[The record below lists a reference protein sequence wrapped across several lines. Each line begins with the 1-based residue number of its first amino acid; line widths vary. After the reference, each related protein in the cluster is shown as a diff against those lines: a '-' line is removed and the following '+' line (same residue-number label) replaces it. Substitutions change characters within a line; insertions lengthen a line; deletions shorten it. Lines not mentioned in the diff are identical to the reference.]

1 MRVAIDE
8 QIFAIQR
15 FGGISRYF
23 AELSQQFLE
32 DPELGI
38 DLFTAPTPVYNDYL
52 IRGLH
57 GRAALPATF
66 PASKL
71 RATAH
76 MLVRRRRR
84 GNVDVVHHTFYMTR
98 FLKDFRGAKR
108 VITVYDM
115 IPERFPGAFK
125 RQDLLT
131 SKRAFIERA
140 DEIICISHA
149 TREDLLHFMPDIAA
163 NVTVVHLG
171 VDFDFFSRPTDP
183 LPDWPAEYLL
193 FVGKRDG
200 YKDAS
205 TLVRAFERLA
215 GRFPALHL
223 VFVGGGS
230 LTDGER
236 RDFAARGIDRQV
248 HHEELSDA
256 LMPAAYAHA
265 RAFVFPSQ
273 YEGFG
278 LPALEAMASGTPTI
292 LCRAASL
299 PEVGGDAAIY
309 FDPGDDRLLAEV
321 LEAALQDAALADRL
335 LHAGRARAQEF
346 TWARTARRTVGA
358 YRGQ

>member
-1 MRVAIDE
+1 MKVAIDE

-23 AELSQQFLE
+23 AELSQQFHE
-32 DPELGI
+32 DSELGI
-38 DLFTAPTPVYNDYL
+38 DLFSAPTPVYNDYL
-52 IRGLH
+52 IHGLH

-66 PASKL
+66 PASRL
-71 RATAH
+71 RATTQ

-84 GNVDVVHHTFYMTR
+84 GDVDVVHHTFYMTR
-98 FLKDFRGAKR
+98 FLKDFPGAKR

-115 IPERFPGAFK
+115 IPERFPGAFR
-125 RQDLLT
+125 RQNLLT
-131 SKRAFIERA
+131 SKRAFIEHA

-149 TREDLLHFMPDIAA
+149 THEDLVHFMPHIAA

-171 VDFDFFSRPTDP
+171 VDFDFFNGPTEP
-183 LPDWPAEYLL
+183 LPGWPREYLL
-193 FVGKRDG
+193 FVGKREG

-215 GRFPALHL
+215 GRYPALHL
-223 VFVGGGS
+223 VFVGGGG
-230 LTDGER
+230 LTEFER

-256 LMPAAYAHA
+256 LMPSAYAHA
-265 RAFVFPSQ
+265 RAFIFPSR

-309 FDPGDDRLLAEV
+309 FDPGDDCMLEEV
-321 LEAALQDAALADRL
+321 LVTALQDETLSERQL
-335 LHAGRARAQEF
+335 QAGRARAQEF
-346 TWARTARRTVGA
+346 TWARTARGTVEA
-358 YRGQ
+358 YLGQ